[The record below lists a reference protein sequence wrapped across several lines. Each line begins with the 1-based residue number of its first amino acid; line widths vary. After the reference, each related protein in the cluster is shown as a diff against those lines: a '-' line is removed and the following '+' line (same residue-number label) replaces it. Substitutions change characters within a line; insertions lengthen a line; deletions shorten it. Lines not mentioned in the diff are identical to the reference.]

1 MVAHQSNRMQ
11 EGFGSF
17 QGLQETFNEALE
29 RPAELVKEYPLS
41 TMLLMF
47 GVGLGVGVVLSQ
59 TVCSA
64 FAEAMETE
72 PTMAEKVKRQV
83 YDAVS
88 QVLPPSM
95 MKQLHSF
102 TS

>member
-11 EGFGSF
+11 EGFGDYQQMF
-17 QGLQETFNEALE
+17 HDAME

-64 FAEAMETE
+64 FAEAMEVE
-72 PTMAEKVKRQV
+72 PSMAEKVKRQV

-88 QVLPPSM
+88 QVLPPNM
-95 MKQLHSF
+95 MKQLQSF